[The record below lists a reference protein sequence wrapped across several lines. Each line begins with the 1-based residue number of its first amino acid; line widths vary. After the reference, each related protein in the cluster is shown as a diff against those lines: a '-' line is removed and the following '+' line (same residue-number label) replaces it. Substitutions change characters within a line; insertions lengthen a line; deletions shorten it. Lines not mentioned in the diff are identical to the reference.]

1 MESSPS
7 INCSLPLPPEM
18 EKPKDP
24 LISLINEVKTR
35 STFEA
40 LDTTVGDVAE
50 VSAQDGL
57 CKIKKNILL
66 LSLKNSCLT

>member
-1 MESSPS
+1 MGY
-7 INCSLPLPPEM
+7 PLPSFGKASIQTN
-18 EKPKDP
+18 KPKDP

-57 CKIKKNILL
+57 CKIKIIQLQCLL
-66 LSLKNSCLT
+66 N